1 MTKLPAKK
9 TSFPSPIDFYAD
21 KPRLTQINPAFL
33 PALPCLSA
41 CLSAR
46 LTACLPSCLPFL
58 LYSKYSTYVL
68 YLPVCLPVCL
78 SVCPSVCLSVCLSA
92 CLPAGPPACKKIWS
106 KIAKI
111 KKLVT
116 RTPVSTK
123 RTNRVASKNH
133 TSGIE
138 KNFFLSD
145 LISRGLMG
153 NILKNQTKFRKKN
166 SQYLLG

>member
-1 MTKLPAKK
+1 
-9 TSFPSPIDFYAD
+9 
-21 KPRLTQINPAFL
+21 
-33 PALPCLSA
+33 
-41 CLSAR
+41 
-46 LTACLPSCLPFL
+46 L

-92 CLPAGPPACKKIWS
+92 CLPAGLPACKKISS

-133 TSGIE
+133 TSGID
-138 KNFFLSD
+138 KKIFLSD

-153 NILKNQTKFRKKN
+153 KHTEKSDQNSKKKFSVLAGLKWRVAMASCHGAFSWRILLHHVENPPSKLAVWPRGGGGRT
-166 SQYLLG
+166 L